1 MNIFIAGQNPASLY
15 ASILLRKARPDWQV
29 VVSEQDTRAALPADI
44 LTNPVKPQ
52 MRLRDVDVAAAIA
65 AITVDIHR
73 VDVSRSSSAGH
84 DIRQI
89 EGLAYRTISASEL
102 HNALRQEALRAG
114 CVFASAAPENPDL
127 VLVGDCNKLG
137 GLGADAASLLM
148 PLPAGSRAHVQF
160 RVNANAGALAFGF
173 HDTGRGV
180 ISAVL
185 IPDSACS
192 SSLILEGTPEA
203 ITATGPDVHAFCK
216 TAFADLIGGAE
227 FEMLSR
233 EPRPVQLAG
242 KWHAGHIALIGA
254 AASQPHYS
262 IGLAARSGFEDA
274 EALVD
279 ALLDHSSVPEALAAW
294 QALRFPK
301 AESLHRAADS
311 SANWLAHVHQVYD
324 MPMSR
329 FAFACITRSLRLTY
343 THVKHAAPAFTRE
356 VDAIVAGPATGSAN
370 VPPPPM
376 FTPYSMRGLTI
387 PNRMSFSPMCL

>member
-137 GLGADAASLLM
+137 GLGADAA
-148 PLPAGSRAHVQF
+148 
-160 RVNANAGALAFGF
+160 
-173 HDTGRGV
+173 
-180 ISAVL
+180 
-185 IPDSACS
+185 
-192 SSLILEGTPEA
+192 
-203 ITATGPDVHAFCK
+203 
-216 TAFADLIGGAE
+216 
-227 FEMLSR
+227 
-233 EPRPVQLAG
+233 
-242 KWHAGHIALIGA
+242 
-254 AASQPHYS
+254 
-262 IGLAARSGFEDA
+262 
-274 EALVD
+274 
-279 ALLDHSSVPEALAAW
+279 
-294 QALRFPK
+294 
-301 AESLHRAADS
+301 
-311 SANWLAHVHQVYD
+311 
-324 MPMSR
+324 
-329 FAFACITRSLRLTY
+329 
-343 THVKHAAPAFTRE
+343 
-356 VDAIVAGPATGSAN
+356 
-370 VPPPPM
+370 
-376 FTPYSMRGLTI
+376 
-387 PNRMSFSPMCL
+387 